1 METPFP
7 DTKRKS
13 LKKQMAGKAFY
24 REGTLV
30 WRQENGS
37 VGEDARTEAP
47 APRVSGTGDRLTKAA
62 LTKAALPQAPS
73 SGGSGNISREAGRE
87 EQGLVGPG

>member
-13 LKKQMAGKAFY
+13 LKKQMAGEAFY

-47 APRVSGTGDRLTKAA
+47 APRVSGTGDRLTE
-62 LTKAALPQAPS
+62 AALPQAPS